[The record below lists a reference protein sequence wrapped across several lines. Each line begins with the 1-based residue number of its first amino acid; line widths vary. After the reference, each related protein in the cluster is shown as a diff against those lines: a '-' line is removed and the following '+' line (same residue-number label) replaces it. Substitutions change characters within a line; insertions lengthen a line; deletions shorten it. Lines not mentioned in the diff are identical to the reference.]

1 MTTDTLGW
9 LSISTE
15 GFASMNAARP
25 PEHLIKELVQNS
37 LDSFGVEQSGRIRL
51 SYVFSNGKVE
61 VVCQDN
67 GSGIENLGDLRVVY
81 LTNKTDSHLKRGRVG
96 RG

>member
-1 MTTDTLGW
+1 MTADTQGW

-37 LDSFGVEQSGRIRL
+37 LDSFADEQSGRIRL
-51 SYVFSNGKVE
+51 SYFFANGKVE
-61 VVCQDN
+61 VVCEDN
-67 GSGIENLGDLRVVY
+67 GFVLDNLGDLRVFY
-81 LTNKTDSHLKRGRVG
+81 LTN
-96 RG
+96 